1 MKGIVI
7 ALEALSI
14 SNFGNVIYL
23 KSELDQIIR
32 REYKTDK

>member
-1 MKGIVI
+1 MRKRH
-7 ALEALSI
+7 LEMTEI

-23 KSELDQIIR
+23 KPELDQIIR